1 MRQRLPTALVAVAIL
16 QFIPLLILPPATL
29 RGVGPAL
36 AAVLLVLFLLL
47 GVSLVR
53 RRAWSSTASIF
64 VQGFNI
70 IIRILVMVSQ
80 GVHKGQVDLWL
91 LGACVLSI
99 ILSAVILYYIDQ
111 PDIQVLMQ

>member
-16 QFIPLLILPPATL
+16 QFIPLLILPPTTL
-29 RGVGPAL
+29 RGIGPVL
-36 AAVLLVLFLLL
+36 AVILVAIFAFL

-70 IIRILVMVSQ
+70 LIRILVTLSQ
-80 GVHKGQVDLWL
+80 SVQDGKVDFWL
-91 LGACVLSI
+91 LSTSALSI
-99 ILSAVILYYIDQ
+99 LLSAVVLYYIDQ
-111 PDIQVLMQ
+111 PNIQVLMQ

>member
-1 MRQRLPTALVAVAIL
+1 MRQRLPIALLLVAIL
-16 QFIPLLILPPATL
+16 QFIPILILPPATF
-29 RGVGPAL
+29 RGVGPVL
-36 AAVLLVLFLLL
+36 AAVLLAVFVLL

-70 IIRILVMVSQ
+70 IVRILVMVSQ
-80 GVHKGQVDLWL
+80 GVKGGKVDPWL
-91 LGACVLSI
+91 LGTCAISI